1 MPAFGRTISY
11 LRIYLLLIFCQSYK
25 IPHDAKLIKNDPV
38 ERAKKVSVK
47 YSNLP
52 FFRPKAKAC
61 SSSAM
66 LHSTTMDTLSDG
78 ASFSTTMQS
87 DKRIKCRQTVLLPLQ
102 SSSFDWLGFDMG
114 CPDFNFSVQFLLVI
128 RAVCPNL
135 YTLSHIF
142 L

>member
-1 MPAFGRTISY
+1 MPAFGRTINY
-11 LRIYLLLIFCQSYK
+11 LRIYLLLIFCQSHK

-38 ERAKKVSVK
+38 GRAKRFLHSIPTFP
-47 YSNLP
+47 SSD
-52 FFRPKAKAC
+52 RTAKAC
-61 SSSAM
+61 LSSTM
-66 LHSTTMDTLSDG
+66 LHSTTMDTLSNG

-87 DKRIKCRQTVLLPLQ
+87 DKSIKCRHTVWFPLK
-102 SSSFDWLGFDMG
+102 SSSFDCWEFDMG